1 MIFFHLCIFCIN
13 IDSFEG
19 LELFVVVCFIR
30 RKQLMQ
36 TRIQAVH
43 FFYTH
48 HSYLLIP
55 GCYLDSV

>member
-1 MIFFHLCIFCIN
+1 MIVFSNLCIFCIN

-43 FFYTH
+43 FLHLSQLFAN
-48 HSYLLIP
+48 SW
-55 GCYLDSV
+55 V